1 MACREANWEERS
13 YWRLGPNFGIDIK
26 NPQLGLDGPDIYS
39 MYGVTDDKDISVLG
53 LSNGSGLF
61 KVYNDRS
68 IEIIAGQ
75 NNSGGGVDIVIAGK
89 NGDVTITAERNGN
102 VRIRAKN
109 IILDADENINLTAGR
124 NVNIKAGSRFVTQSN
139 QADCIA
145 KTGNLAPKGTST
157 GQKIYPDGVKVGGDL
172 AEDNFYADP
181 LAEGPKKYG
190 AIG

>member
-1 MACREANWEERS
+1 MAREANWEERS
-13 YWRLGPNFGIDIK
+13 YWKLGPNFGIDVK
-26 NPQLGLDGPDIYS
+26 NPQLGLNGPDVYTL
-39 MYGVTDDKDISVLG
+39 YGVTSDKDISILG
-53 LSNGSGLF
+53 LTNGSGMF
-61 KVYNDRS
+61 KICNDRS
-68 IEIIAGQ
+68 IQIIAGQ

-102 VRIRAKN
+102 IRIRGKN

-124 NVNIKAGSRFVTQSN
+124 NVNIKAGSRVVTQSN

-157 GQKIYPDGVKVGGDL
+157 GESIFHAGSPAGDDEVEETFNAGGT
-172 AEDNFYADP
+172 N
-181 LAEGPKKYG
+181 KYG

>member
-1 MACREANWEERS
+1 MAREANWEERS
-13 YWRLGPNFGIDIK
+13 YWKLGPNFGIDVR
-26 NPQLGLDGPDIYS
+26 NPQLGLDGANVYT
-39 MYGVTDDKDISVLG
+39 MYGVTDDLDNNVLG
-53 LSNGSGLF
+53 LTNGSGLF
-61 KVYNDRS
+61 HIYNDRS

-102 VRIRAKN
+102 IRIRGKN
-109 IILDADENINLTAGR
+109 IIIDADENINLIAGR
-124 NVNIKAGSRFVTQSN
+124 NVNIKAARVVTQSN

-157 GQKIYPDGVKVGGDL
+157 GEKIFPSDSKCGVDLVETAFSAGDT
-172 AEDNFYADP
+172 N
-181 LAEGPKKYG
+181 KYG

>member
-1 MACREANWEERS
+1 MARETNWEKRS
-13 YWRLGPNFGIDIK
+13 YWKLGSDFGFEI
-26 NPQLGLDGPDIYS
+26 NSPQLGLSGSDIYS
-39 MYGVTDDKDISVLG
+39 MYGVTDDKDINVCG
-53 LSNGSGLF
+53 LTNGSGIYHI
-61 KVYNDRS
+61 YNDRS

-102 VRIRAKN
+102 IRIRGKN
-109 IILDADENINLTAGR
+109 IILDADENINITAGR
-124 NVNIKAGSRFVTQSN
+124 NVNIKAGSRVVTQSN

-157 GQKIYPDGVKVGGDL
+157 GEKIFPSDSKCGVDLVETAFSAGDT
-172 AEDNFYADP
+172 N
-181 LAEGPKKYG
+181 KYG

>member
-1 MACREANWEERS
+1 MAREANWEERS
-13 YWRLGPNFGIDIK
+13 YWKLGPNFGIDVK
-26 NPQLGLDGPDIYS
+26 NPQLGLGGPDVYT
-39 MYGVTDDKDISVLG
+39 MYGVTDDKDINVLG
-53 LSNGSGLF
+53 LSNGNGLF
-61 KVYNDRS
+61 KIYNDRS

-102 VRIRAKN
+102 IRIRAKN

-124 NVNIKAGSRFVTQSN
+124 NVNIKAGSRVVTQSN

-157 GQKIYPDGVKVGGDL
+157 GEKIFPAGSPVGDDIVGTDFN
-172 AEDNFYADP
+172 AGGTD
-181 LAEGPKKYG
+181 KYG

>member
-1 MACREANWEERS
+1 MAREANWEERS
-13 YWRLGPNFGIDIK
+13 YWKLGPNFGIDVK
-26 NPQLGLDGPDIYS
+26 NPQLGLSGPDVYS
-39 MYGVTDDKDISVLG
+39 MYGVTVDKDINVCG
-53 LSNGSGLF
+53 LNNGNGLYHI
-61 KVYNDRS
+61 YNDRS
-68 IEIIAGQ
+68 IEIVAGQ

-89 NGDVTITAERNGN
+89 NGDITITAERNGN

-124 NVNIKAGSRFVTQSN
+124 NVNIKAGSRVVTQSN

-157 GQKIYPDGVKVGGDL
+157 GEKIFPSDSKCGVDLVETAFSAGGTD
-172 AEDNFYADP
+172 
-181 LAEGPKKYG
+181 KYG

>member
-1 MACREANWEERS
+1 MAREANWEERS
-13 YWRLGPNFGIDIK
+13 YWRLGPNFGIDVR
-26 NPQLGLDGPDIYS
+26 NPQLGLDGADVYS
-39 MYGVTDDKDISVLG
+39 MYGVTDDKDINVCG
-53 LSNGSGLF
+53 LTNASGMYHI
-61 KVYNDRS
+61 YNDRS

-109 IILDADENINLTAGR
+109 IIIDADENINLTAGR

-157 GQKIYPDGVKVGGDL
+157 GERIYPDGSRAGRDII
-172 AEDNFYADP
+172 EDNFYADP
-181 LAEGPKKYG
+181 LAEGPEKYG

>member
-1 MACREANWEERS
+1 MAREANWEERS
-13 YWRLGPNFGIDIK
+13 YWRLGPNFGIDVR
-26 NPQLGLDGPDIYS
+26 NPQLGLDGANVYT
-39 MYGVTDDKDISVLG
+39 MYGVTDDLDNNVCG
-53 LSNGSGLF
+53 LTNGSGMYHI
-61 KVYNDRS
+61 YNDRS

-139 QADCIA
+139 QADTIA

-157 GQKIYPDGVKVGGDL
+157 GEKIFPAGSPVGDDCITEAFHADGT
-172 AEDNFYADP
+172 E
-181 LAEGPKKYG
+181 KYG

>member
-1 MACREANWEERS
+1 MN
-13 YWRLGPNFGIDIK
+13 
-26 NPQLGLDGPDIYS
+26 GPDVYT
-39 MYGVTDDKDISVLG
+39 MYGVTDDKDINVLG

-61 KVYNDRS
+61 KIYNDRS

-89 NGDVTITAERNGN
+89 NGDITITAERNGN
-102 VRIRAKN
+102 VRIRGKN

-124 NVNIKAGSRFVTQSN
+124 NVNIKAGSRVVTQSN

-145 KTGNLAPKGTST
+145 KTGNLAPKGTSS
-157 GQKIYPDGVKVGGDL
+157 GEKIFPAGSPCGDDDVAETFNAGGT
-172 AEDNFYADP
+172 N
-181 LAEGPKKYG
+181 KYG

>member
-1 MACREANWEERS
+1 MVREANWEGRS
-13 YWRLGPNFGIDIK
+13 YWKLGPDFGFEI
-26 NPQLGLDGPDIYS
+26 NSPQLGLSGSDIYS
-39 MYGVTDDKDISVLG
+39 MYGVTDNKDINVCG
-53 LSNGSGLF
+53 LNNGRGIYHI
-61 KVYNDRS
+61 YNDRS

-109 IILDADENINLTAGR
+109 IIIDADENINLTAGR
-124 NVNIKAGSRFVTQSN
+124 NVNIKAGSRFVIQSN

-157 GQKIYPDGVKVGGDL
+157 GESIFPAGSPAGDDEVEETFN
-172 AEDNFYADP
+172 AGRTN
-181 LAEGPKKYG
+181 KYG

>member
-1 MACREANWEERS
+1 MARDANWEERS
-13 YWRLGPNFGIDIK
+13 YWKLGPNFGIDVR
-26 NPQLGLDGPDIYS
+26 NPQLGLDGANVYT
-39 MYGVTDDKDISVLG
+39 MYGVTDDKDINVCG
-53 LSNGSGLF
+53 LTNGSGMYHI
-61 KVYNDRS
+61 YNDRS

-102 VRIRAKN
+102 IRIRGKN

-124 NVNIKAGSRFVTQSN
+124 NVNIKAGSRVVTQSN

-157 GQKIYPDGVKVGGDL
+157 GEKIYPDGIEVGRDL
-172 AEDNFYADP
+172 VEDKFYADP